1 MSALT
6 KEDID
11 ILEWDEKKIENYL
24 LIEDMIGM
32 TLSFLKTR
40 FQKIVLFI
48 AMTSVE
54 VVFLLTIRSETS

>member
-54 VVFLLTIRSETS
+54 VVFL

>member
-24 LIEDMIGM
+24 LTEDMIGM
-32 TLSFLKTR
+32 TLSLLKTR

-54 VVFLLTIRSETS
+54 LWIPV

>member
-24 LIEDMIGM
+24 LIEYMIGM

-40 FQKIVLFI
+40 F
-48 AMTSVE
+48 
-54 VVFLLTIRSETS
+54 

>member
-11 ILEWDEKKIENYL
+11 ILEWDEIKIENYL

>member
-6 KEDID
+6 KQDID